1 MFPLK
6 ALVHSHLGEGTSNPG
21 CFISGLNRIPPK
33 RCQVKILPKVALF
46 VRSVG
51 CSFKP
56 LSLVGHRAS
65 TCTQTPLLKLKVH
78 EHALPA
84 ASQHLGMQAYCL
96 AACVHVCM
104 YARVGVCVWL
114 PMFIRLRQA
123 GRRTSKRAERL
134 TRTQGTFALFLA
146 QRQVSCVTLYKS
158 LILWC
163 TSVVLPCKN
172 FPSFQ

>member
-1 MFPLK
+1 MIPLK

-33 RCQVKILPKVALF
+33 CCQVKILPKVALF
-46 VRSVG
+46 VRLVG

-56 LSLVGHRAS
+56 LSLVGHCAS
-65 TCTQTPLLKLKVH
+65 TRTQTPLLKPKVH

-104 YARVGVCVWL
+104 HVWVYACGCRCLFGL
-114 PMFIRLRQA
+114 GKQA
-123 GRRTSKRAERL
+123 GGRVNGQSA
-134 TRTQGTFALFLA
+134 
-146 QRQVSCVTLYKS
+146 
-158 LILWC
+158 
-163 TSVVLPCKN
+163 
-172 FPSFQ
+172 